1 MAHDDETENKTS
13 QFVDFLMEEGDDL
26 QLVPNGEVDQSA
38 MDFDID
44 IGAEEEIIELESD
57 AAEVEIASATEVR
70 REFSTDVQSAV
81 DQSEFDADKTDPSFD
96 IRESKM
102 SNEYPTVVTEAKEL
116 QEEPLSPSHDYATEI
131 TPSEEPNRIATSLEE
146 ASKLLEA
153 VDQIDFSEK
162 DADDDLDLSK
172 TFAQEEIVVDEPI
185 QVEAEEQ
192 EPISKPVFNFEV
204 AAQAQERENEVQPGD
219 RLKETENLK
228 RAQENIISLEN
239 ELEKLRQDNQELGA
253 AGEVLKRKLDE
264 LSTEKDRLLAN
275 RKDAEDRLKEEVQH
289 SQMRMQA
296 KQQEISDLK
305 LKVESLELRLKRD
318 LQMVRVRERELENRL
333 ELVKLENAAVLRS
346 KDEHILELKRK
357 MDQSQLEMEQLKD
370 KLRTTLEESDQKQD
384 KIKRTVRTLRLAL
397 NMLDEEDASEL
408 EKELRKSG

>member
-1 MAHDDETENKTS
+1 M
-13 QFVDFLMEEGDDL
+13 
-26 QLVPNGEVDQSA
+26 
-38 MDFDID
+38 
-44 IGAEEEIIELESD
+44 
-57 AAEVEIASATEVR
+57 
-70 REFSTDVQSAV
+70 
-81 DQSEFDADKTDPSFD
+81 
-96 IRESKM
+96 
-102 SNEYPTVVTEAKEL
+102 
-116 QEEPLSPSHDYATEI
+116 
-131 TPSEEPNRIATSLEE
+131 
-146 ASKLLEA
+146 
-153 VDQIDFSEK
+153 
-162 DADDDLDLSK
+162 
-172 TFAQEEIVVDEPI
+172 
-185 QVEAEEQ
+185 EAEEQ